1 MALLTCHTLNG
12 SDGTHA
18 GFIPVSLVN
27 CNTSDVLFS
36 SQMDQG
42 GRLSI
47 EIPPEKINLDS
58 SYDLVFD
65 LSHYWSKHTQSVGLN
80 VIEEIVFRI
89 RMKDPNGKYHVPVIF
104 SQNSYTVW
112 KSN

>member
-1 MALLTCHTLNG
+1 MALLTSHTLNG

-18 GFIPVSLVN
+18 GFIPVCLIN
-27 CNTSDVLFS
+27 CNNSKMLFS
-36 SQMDQG
+36 SRMDQG

-47 EIPPEKINLDS
+47 EIPPEKIALDS

-65 LSHYWSKHTQSVGLN
+65 LSAYWSEHIQSVGLN
-80 VIEEIVFRI
+80 VIDEIVFRI
-89 RMKDPNGKYHVPVIF
+89 RMNDPNGNYHVPVIF
-104 SQNSYTVW
+104 SPNSYTVW